1 MTAAVLAPSLVGA
14 LGRWFPQ
21 RELAW
26 CGAALLVLV
35 PVGLAWARLDLRT
48 VNGEAV
54 GLKPTRFAL
63 SIGVYML
70 TASWMIGYVH
80 LERLTS
86 LPVRATVS
94 MMIVGCAVELL
105 LITLQAARAR
115 QSHFNISTPTDAG
128 IYATMGLFAVLF
140 IGAVLPLAW
149 EIARRPR
156 PGVDPVMIWAIVAGL
171 LLTFLIGG
179 GTGGYMSRSFTHAV
193 GPEGWRLPFFGWSFR
208 SGDIRIPHFFGIH
221 AMQALPLIA
230 AAAQLARGRAGA
242 LLFAAGAL
250 GYAALTLGLLHQ
262 ALRGQPPVPAL
273 EAAA

>member
-1 MTAAVLAPSLVGA
+1 MTTAAFVPSSVDM

-21 RELAW
+21 RGLAW
-26 CGAALLVLV
+26 CGLALLILV
-35 PVGLAWARLDLRT
+35 PVGLAWAALDPRT

-70 TASWMIGYVH
+70 TASWMVGYVRP
-80 LERLTS
+80 ERQTS
-86 LPVRATVS
+86 MPVSATVW
-94 MMIVGCAVELL
+94 MMIVGCGVELS
-105 LITLQAARAR
+105 LITLQAIRAR
-115 QSHFNISTPTDAG
+115 QSHFNISTPADAG

-156 PGVDPVMIWAIVAGL
+156 LGVDPVMVWAIVAGL
-171 LLTFLIGG
+171 TLTFLIGG
-179 GTGGYMSRSFTHAV
+179 GTGGYMSRLSNHAV
-193 GPEGWRLPFFGWSFR
+193 GSKGSQLPLLGWSFR

-230 AAAQLARGRAGA
+230 GIAQLARGRTGA
-242 LLFAAGAL
+242 LLFALGAL
-250 GYAALTLGLLHQ
+250 AYGVLTLGLLHQ
-262 ALRGQPPVPAL
+262 ALNGQPPVPAL
-273 EAAA
+273 DVSR